1 MGKIFNVIDKEF
13 DREPVYGNND
23 KYIKTKINSYGDKIN
38 TIF

>member
-1 MGKIFNVIDKEF
+1 MGKIFNVIGKEF